1 MKKALL
7 LLSFVHLLAA
17 CTNDIEILPNDE
29 SQKLIVN
36 ALINANKT
44 NNAIFLALSGYHE
57 PQVVKNGI
65 IHLYINNVLSE
76 TISECTYRPNN
87 DSPLDYQNYF
97 YQINSRFKTGDQ
109 VRIEVETKDGKYKA
123 NAEATVYEPIE
134 IIKADTIESN
144 HSLSETSESLWIYQ
158 ATKWKI
164 KLQTPTTNHS
174 QYYRVN
180 IKQTYTYHLTNRKT
194 LQDSTAIST
203 QWECSGY
210 YDTAL
215 MDGKPGTPNNSDPII
230 NFIPTINNY
239 YNVFNDAYFTNNQ
252 YTMTL
257 DSWYSFLLD
266 NKLYKIKKIKE
277 DIQLYEEEKEKET
290 ETIKNNDTD
299 WMNIF
304 KKKEKINEL
313 NRLLIDEDIVVSEDG
328 NIKVI
333 FKYEDKCFE
342 ALDFI
347 NKQKYDIILSS

>member
-97 YQINSRFKTGDQ
+97 YQISSRFKTGDQ

-180 IKQTYTYHLTNRKT
+180 IKQTYTYRLTNRKT

-215 MDGKPGTPNNSDPII
+215 MDGKPAKVQTALKKMYPKADGIAWSQDGG
-230 NFIPTINNY
+230 Y
-239 YNVFNDAYFTNNQ
+239 YCADFMMNGYEKNVWFNAQ
-252 YTMTL
+252 GQWQMTQTEIGRA
-257 DSWYSFLLD
+257 SCRERVC
-266 NKLYKIKKIKE
+266 LY
-277 DIQLYEEEKEKET
+277 
-290 ETIKNNDTD
+290 
-299 WMNIF
+299 
-304 KKKEKINEL
+304 
-313 NRLLIDEDIVVSEDG
+313 V
-328 NIKVI
+328 
-333 FKYEDKCFE
+333 
-342 ALDFI
+342 
-347 NKQKYDIILSS
+347 

>member
-97 YQINSRFKTGDQ
+97 YQISSRFKTGDQ

-180 IKQTYTYHLTNRKT
+180 IKQTYTYRLTNRKT

-215 MDGKPGTPNNSDPII
+215 MDGENLAL
-230 NFIPTINNY
+230 PT
-239 YNVFNDAYFTNNQ
+239 
-252 YTMTL
+252 TL
-257 DSWYSFLLD
+257 
-266 NKLYKIKKIKE
+266 
-277 DIQLYEEEKEKET
+277 
-290 ETIKNNDTD
+290 
-299 WMNIF
+299 
-304 KKKEKINEL
+304 
-313 NRLLIDEDIVVSEDG
+313 
-328 NIKVI
+328 
-333 FKYEDKCFE
+333 
-342 ALDFI
+342 
-347 NKQKYDIILSS
+347 ILSLISSPL

>member
-97 YQINSRFKTGDQ
+97 YQISSRFKTGDQ

-180 IKQTYTYHLTNRKT
+180 IKQTYTYRLTNRKT

-266 NKLYKIKKIKE
+266 NKLYKIKKITGKAI
-277 DIQLYEEEKEKET
+277 IQY
-290 ETIKNNDTD
+290 
-299 WMNIF
+299 
-304 KKKEKINEL
+304 
-313 NRLLIDEDIVVSEDG
+313 
-328 NIKVI
+328 
-333 FKYEDKCFE
+333 
-342 ALDFI
+342 
-347 NKQKYDIILSS
+347 